1 MKQMRSKKLCKL
13 WAAGLVLSL
22 AALPSLS
29 GCRQQAASVD
39 AGASASASVGTSN
52 TSSAANA
59 VAASQAMRA
68 GQSASEASLA
78 AAGSHAAGAAAQASS
93 APQEALAPLSPQVL
107 AVAQTVPKPATR
119 IVALNSNALEALRL
133 LQAEDRVIGVFSG
146 ILHRFDFWEKFDR
159 LPQVGKWSEPNV
171 EAIARLAPD
180 VVIHY
185 RATAPYLE
193 EKLKPFG
200 IKVLRLDLFKVE
212 TLANEFRLLGEVM
225 GRQQQAERFVS
236 WHLNNLTQIQQQVSQ
251 APAQKTTY
259 LEAYSDYSATG
270 PGSGLHQQSKMAG
283 GANIAASLDS
293 AYPNVTSEWVVE
305 QNPEFIFKISSKT
318 EGYVLHDA
326 APYNQIRDRILAR
339 PAWGHIRAVKD
350 GRVHVIN
357 GELANGPR
365 ASVAIAYMARWMYPE
380 HTAALD
386 PEALHR
392 EYFEQFIHVPFAGR
406 YFSDPVA
413 QP

>member
-1 MKQMRSKKLCKL
+1 MKQVRSKKLGAKL
-13 WAAGLVLSL
+13 WAAGLLLSL
-22 AALPSLS
+22 AALPGLS

-39 AGASASASVGTSN
+39 AAASANSSADTSN
-52 TSSAANA
+52 TSSTANA
-59 VAASQAMRA
+59 VAASQAMKA
-68 GQSASEASLA
+68 GQSASEAS
-78 AAGSHAAGAAAQASS
+78 HAAGAVGQVSS

-107 AVAQTVPKPATR
+107 AVAQTVPKPAMR
-119 IVALNSNALEALRL
+119 IVALNSNALEAMRL

-146 ILHRFDFWEKFDR
+146 IMHHFDFWQKFDR

-171 EAIARLAPD
+171 EAIANLAPD

-236 WHLNNLTQIQQQVSQ
+236 WHLNNLAQIQQQVSQ
-251 APAQKTTY
+251 VPAQKTTY

-283 GANIAASLDS
+283 GANIAASLNS
-293 AYPNVTSEWVVE
+293 AYPNVTPEWVVE
-305 QNPEFIFKISSKT
+305 QNPDVIFKISSKT
-318 EGYVLHDA
+318 EGYVLTDA
-326 APYNQIRDRILAR
+326 APYNQIRDRILKR

-380 HTAALD
+380 HTAALNPD
-386 PEALHR
+386 ALHR
-392 EYFEQFIHVPFAGR
+392 EYFDQLIGVPFAGR

>member
-1 MKQMRSKKLCKL
+1 MSFCMRKTLSRTIG
-13 WAAGLVLSL
+13 AAWLVL
-22 AALPSLS
+22 AMTALPGLS
-29 GCRQQAASVD
+29 GCRKQTAPAAPATAPANAISSTSH
-39 AGASASASVGTSN
+39 AASASQPGSLAG
-52 TSSAANA
+52 NA
-59 VAASQAMRA
+59 VAAS
-68 GQSASEASLA
+68 
-78 AAGSHAAGAAAQASS
+78 HAAVSAKQPVGA
-93 APQEALAPLSPQVL
+93 PPEALAPLSPQVL
-107 AVAQTVPKPATR
+107 AVAQTLPKPAMR

-133 LQAEDRVIGVFSG
+133 LQTEDRVIGVFSG

-283 GANIAASLDS
+283 GANIAASLNS

-406 YFSDPVA
+406 YFSDPMHRS
-413 QP
+413 

>member
-1 MKQMRSKKLCKL
+1 MKQVRSKKLWAKL
-13 WAAGLVLSL
+13 WTVSLLLGLTVL
-22 AALPSLS
+22 PGLS
-29 GCRQQAASVD
+29 GCQQQAAPVD
-39 AGASASASVGTSN
+39 AGASSGARSSV
-52 TSSAANA
+52 SAANA
-59 VAASQAMRA
+59 VVASQVIGAD
-68 GQSASEASLA
+68 QSASEASLA
-78 AAGSHAAGAAAQASS
+78 AVGKNVTGVAAQASS

-107 AVAQTVPKPATR
+107 AVAQTVPKPAMR
-119 IVALNSNALEALRL
+119 VVALNSNALEAMRL

-146 ILHRFDFWEKFDR
+146 IMHHFDFWQKFDR
-159 LPQVGKWSEPNV
+159 LSQVGKWSEPNV
-171 EAIARLAPD
+171 EAIANLAPD

-185 RATAPYLE
+185 RATALYLE

-236 WHLNNLTQIQQQVSQ
+236 WHLNNLAQIQQQVSQ
-251 APAQKTTY
+251 VPAQKTTY

-283 GANIAASLDS
+283 GANIAASLNS

-305 QNPEFIFKISSKT
+305 QNPDVIFKISSKT
-318 EGYVLHDA
+318 EGYVLKDA
-326 APYNQIRDRILAR
+326 APYNQIRDRILKR

-350 GRVHVIN
+350 GHVHVIN

-386 PEALHR
+386 PDALHR
-392 EYFEQFIHVPFAGR
+392 EYFDQLIGVPFAGR